1 MSIFG
6 KSEAQ
11 DDFIDNIEKE
21 FTIRASYVLLLGF
34 SAVIATLGLLTN
46 SASVIIGSML
56 ISPLFWPVLGIS
68 LSIVFSDKRLIRKA
82 IYSFGVSILSV
93 LVVSFLLTRL
103 VPISDPSAEIMVR
116 TNPTLMDLFI
126 ALAVSVIGVLAIR
139 YKGISQ
145 TATGVAISIA
155 LLPVLCVVGIG
166 AGFGSWDILKGSVL
180 LFLANAGA
188 IVFVGAT
195 LMYFMGIRPKDM
207 EEKKGFKKKYLISFT
222 LLILLAIPLTYHL
235 HVSIKQE
242 KLKKQITNTLEEKMN
257 NIVEGA
263 SVRDINILFPPSF
276 SKEKI
281 KVSAIVFLPQNVDI
295 ANSEQ
300 QTLIESLANT
310 TNDSID
316 LELSM
321 FNMLSVKQD
330 DDAKQEKLRAEINKI
345 IHREI
350 NNIDKNIVINSVYTV
365 FPESQEDDIDISAKV
380 QQIGDK
386 VPLTFDQ
393 KQNINKIVEDELNVK
408 TNLTIE
414 FMPATILE
422 EESDDKKL
430 QQKIDNLLEQ
440 DIATLS
446 QEGSLISSEIS
457 VIEQNNEIQQEN
469 SKDDELDKNDDE
481 NESEGEGEG
490 QKVVKITAVI
500 FVPDDVVVT
509 SEYKKQVTKHL
520 EEEIDKK
527 INFVL
532 QVVNFTNIE

>member
-1 MSIFG
+1 
-6 KSEAQ
+6 
-11 DDFIDNIEKE
+11 
-21 FTIRASYVLLLGF
+21 
-34 SAVIATLGLLTN
+34 
-46 SASVIIGSML
+46 
-56 ISPLFWPVLGIS
+56 
-68 LSIVFSDKRLIRKA
+68 
-82 IYSFGVSILSV
+82 
-93 LVVSFLLTRL
+93 
-103 VPISDPSAEIMVR
+103 
-116 TNPTLMDLFI
+116 
-126 ALAVSVIGVLAIR
+126 
-139 YKGISQ
+139 
-145 TATGVAISIA
+145 
-155 LLPVLCVVGIG
+155 
-166 AGFGSWDILKGSVL
+166 
-180 LFLANAGA
+180 
-188 IVFVGAT
+188 
-195 LMYFMGIRPKDM
+195 
-207 EEKKGFKKKYLISFT
+207 
-222 LLILLAIPLTYHL
+222 
-235 HVSIKQE
+235 
-242 KLKKQITNTLEEKMN
+242 
-257 NIVEGA
+257 
-263 SVRDINILFPPSF
+263 
-276 SKEKI
+276 
-281 KVSAIVFLPQNVDI
+281 
-295 ANSEQ
+295 
-300 QTLIESLANT
+300 LANT
-310 TNDSID
+310 DNDSID

-481 NESEGEGEG
+481 NES
-490 QKVVKITAVI
+490 QKDVKITAVI
-500 FVPDDVVVT
+500 FVPDDVMVT